1 MLGWC
6 DHRGHSLPLQGLK
19 TGKTGGKAARNL
31 AFCALGWGALASAA
45 LVPILWLPGIGS
57 MVRAAD
63 APTWHQGRLPP
74 CVLVTDRNPTFF
86 AVPALR
92 GCTGRL
98 VVPENGQP
106 SFFQRC
112 HIAPLFPIQ
121 NCE

>member
-57 MVRAAD
+57 MFRAAD
-63 APTWHQGRLPP
+63 PAPAPQEKEQKMQPVPQMPGPQPQFLPM
-74 CVLVTDRNPTFF
+74 
-86 AVPALR
+86 
-92 GCTGRL
+92 G
-98 VVPENGQP
+98 
-106 SFFQRC
+106 
-112 HIAPLFPIQ
+112 APPMFR
-121 NCE
+121 